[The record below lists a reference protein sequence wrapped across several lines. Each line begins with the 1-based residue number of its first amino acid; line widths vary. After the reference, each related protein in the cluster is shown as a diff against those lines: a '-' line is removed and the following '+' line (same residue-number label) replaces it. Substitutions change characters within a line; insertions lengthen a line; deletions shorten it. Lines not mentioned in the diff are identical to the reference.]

1 MNAFRPSSPAR
12 AGFFAATL
20 TLALATAA
28 NAQVRVDVTT
38 LVSDDAVAHPGKIT
52 DAGLVNAWGLS
63 YSSTSPLWV
72 SSNGTDTATLYAVN
86 PATQATTKNALVVS
100 TPVGG
105 VTGQVFNAAGAGSFN
120 GDNFLFVGEGGAIAG
135 WRGALGT
142 TAETLKLSSAD
153 DVYKGAAFASL
164 AGTGYLYAANFRS
177 GAIDVLK
184 GNAGAL
190 DLTGTFLDPNLPSG
204 YAPFN
209 IQNLGGTLYVTYAL
223 QDAAKHDELAG
234 PGRGF
239 VDSFDT
245 QGHLIARVAS
255 AGTLDAPWGLA
266 IAPTSFGALA
276 GFLLVGNFGDG
287 RINAY
292 NAASH
297 AFLGQLAAG
306 DGSPLAIDS
315 LWALAP
321 GNDGNGGS
329 SALLY
334 FTAGPEDESHGVF
347 GVLSPQ
353 VAAAVPEPSTMLLF
367 VSGLAAFG
375 SLARRRR
382 AVQGFGCNR

>member
-1 MNAFRPSSPAR
+1 MASPAR
-12 AGFFAATL
+12 SL
-20 TLALATAA
+20 
-28 NAQVRVDVTT
+28 
-38 LVSDDAVAHPGKIT
+38 
-52 DAGLVNAWGLS
+52 
-63 YSSTSPLWV
+63 
-72 SSNGTDTATLYAVN
+72 
-86 PATQATTKNALVVS
+86 
-100 TPVGG
+100 
-105 VTGQVFNAAGAGSFN
+105 AAGAGSFN

-276 GFLLVGNFGDG
+276 GSLLVGNFGDG

-306 DGSPLAIDS
+306 DGSPLAIDG

-334 FTAGPEDESHGVF
+334 FTAGPDDESHGVF